1 MPLLPF
7 VLAGLVGVGAVLFL
21 VAGRRRRR
29 HDPDAPGTSPAPGR
43 PSPVGALGVALAMA
57 AATAPATDAALATAD
72 ALVADPIE
80 PDESKMPRWR
90 RPSLM
95 QARRADV
102 RLTDKREPIRFGD
115 AGVDTADLRLVRY
128 DLARVTDGPS
138 EVGTTEL
145 GLLGRGDEVLVLDRQ
160 GTYVRVRT
168 PDGLEGWVHRTIL
181 SQFEAPAAPA
191 GASGLAPEQP
201 MPEAPIDP
209 APPATAPTAHKA
221 GSSRKRSPKRSNGH
235 ASVASA
241 VPASPMPSSPAPFIQ
256 RLQELPPAE
265 SA

>member
-1 MPLLPF
+1 L
-7 VLAGLVGVGAVLFL
+7 VLAGLLGAGAVLFL
-21 VAGRRRRR
+21 AAGRRRRR
-29 HDPDAPGTSPAPGR
+29 RDDPDAPGTSPATGR
-43 PSPVGALGVALAMA
+43 LAAVGAHGGTLAMA
-57 AATAPATDAALATAD
+57 PATAATASATDAALATAD
-72 ALVADPIE
+72 ARVAGPIE

-102 RLTDKREPIRFGD
+102 RLTDKREPIRFED
-115 AGVDTADLRLVRY
+115 ASIDTADRRLVRY

-191 GASGLAPEQP
+191 GAAGLAL
-201 MPEAPIDP
+201 
-209 APPATAPTAHKA
+209 
-221 GSSRKRSPKRSNGH
+221 SSRRRSRPPIRRDPIRRDPIRRDPIRRDPIRRDPMRRPRPTRLARRGSGARSG
-235 ASVASA
+235 
-241 VPASPMPSSPAPFIQ
+241 
-256 RLQELPPAE
+256 
-265 SA
+265 